1 VWNEAAGTCTGAVVG
16 AQLSL
21 LTTTIGEI
29 GARAR
34 PVMCACERAA
44 RDRDKPATPLRRV
57 IVAGNPQSIVLAARL
72 SYATGNWVH
81 RGINNVRCCA
91 SIRSTTLVLLLRRR
105 VARARGPQGDT
116 QTFTYRTVVTFQVM
130 PPSGERA
137 RPTCSRCQRGVC
149 SCTL

>member
-1 VWNEAAGTCTGAVVG
+1 MWNEAAGTCTGAVVG

-91 SIRSTTLVLLLRRR
+91 SIRSTTLVCCYVAAWR
-105 VARARGPQGDT
+105 ARAARRGT
-116 QTFTYRTVVTFQVM
+116 HR
-130 PPSGERA
+130 RLHIA
-137 RPTCSRCQRGVC
+137 RSSRFR
-149 SCTL
+149 